1 MLQISKLYN
10 NMAQRCGGN
19 DLGTVEVGV
28 GVGGIKQTNP
38 QAPLSLHNLFG
49 NEPPLAIN
57 MKKGRLCGEVN
68 SV

>member
-1 MLQISKLYN
+1 
-10 NMAQRCGGN
+10 MAQRCDGN

-49 NEPPLAIN
+49 NEPPLTIN

-68 SV
+68 SL